1 MNRTD
6 CPHGM
11 VDTCCENYDNCTL
24 GHNKDAEIKRINE
37 QMKTKEEIKNEIL
50 ELYGANEALRAI
62 QNMIHAHSME
72 KMKQMFALN
81 QMLKDMDDEEKNGG

>member
-1 MNRTD
+1 
-6 CPHGM
+6 
-11 VDTCCENYDNCTL
+11 
-24 GHNKDAEIKRINE
+24 
-37 QMKTKEEIKNEIL
+37 MKTKEEIKDEIK
-50 ELYGANEALRAI
+50 ELYGANESLRAI

>member
-1 MNRTD
+1 VDRTD

-24 GHNKDAEIKRINE
+24 GYDKDLEIKLLKE
-37 QMKTKEEIKNEIL
+37 PMKTKEEIKNEIL

-72 KMKQMFALN
+72 KMKKMFALN
-81 QMLKDMDDEEKNGG
+81 QLLKDMDDEDKS

>member
-1 MNRTD
+1 
-6 CPHGM
+6 
-11 VDTCCENYDNCTL
+11 
-24 GHNKDAEIKRINE
+24 
-37 QMKTKEEIKNEIL
+37 MKTKEEIKNEIL

-81 QMLKDMDDEEKNGG
+81 QMLKDMDDEEKNEGNEPG